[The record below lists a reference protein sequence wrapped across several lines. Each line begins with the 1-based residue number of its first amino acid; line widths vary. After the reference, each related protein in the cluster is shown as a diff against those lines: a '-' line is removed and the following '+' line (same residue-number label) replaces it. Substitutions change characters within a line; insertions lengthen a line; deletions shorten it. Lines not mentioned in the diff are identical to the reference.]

1 MTFLPRNLTVPLNTK
16 GSVVETRAFR
26 RSKYSQILQIVPLII
41 LTEYGMAVA
50 LILTRQISISVG
62 VKFGSG
68 GYPHNDGCHID
79 RSLRLLIS
87 FGGPDSFFRWIENDR
102 ANYREID

>member
-1 MTFLPRNLTVPLNTK
+1 MTLLPRNLTVPLNTK
-16 GSVVETRAFR
+16 GLVVKAQGFR

-68 GYPHNDGCHID
+68 GYPHNDGCRVD

-87 FGGPDSFFRWIENDR
+87 YGGPNSFFRWIER
-102 ANYREID
+102 PTKSPGS